1 MKNWFF
7 AFKCNLHRCT
17 EEFGKE
23 PGVYSG
29 GQMVAALRALGLHRV
44 VDTNTAADLCICE
57 EGTELLQRL
66 LEAEEQKKK
75 QTENAVG
82 GEPSAEDPGALLPMF
97 TSCCPGW
104 GCTGCSTA

>member
-7 AFKCNLHRCT
+7 AFKCNLYRCT
-17 EEFGKE
+17 EEFGRE
-23 PGVYSG
+23 PGAYSG

-66 LEAEEQKKK
+66 LEAEEKKDGR
-75 QTENAVG
+75 EG
-82 GEPSAEDPGALLPMF
+82 GEPALLPMF
-97 TSCCPGW
+97 TSCCPGR
-104 GCTGCSTA
+104 GCTGCSIV